1 MPRKVEKTPISKD
14 QPRQH
19 LMYMWVL
26 ITVLA
31 ALAIVGWSVYFLR
44 SAKYQSDLQKLQNER
59 NQAIQRLQ
67 QYEDVQSEDLFN
79 DYQ

>member
-1 MPRKVEKTPISKD
+1 
-14 QPRQH
+14 
-19 LMYMWVL
+19 MYMWVL